1 MKKKLAIQLFG
12 HMRTYEQTY
21 EKFKENIINVNLQDG
36 WEIDLFIHT
45 WNKFNSSSKSWHE
58 SLNLFS
64 NNDYLK
70 EEDKIKIQKLYNPK
84 VLSIEFLNEG
94 EHGGLL
100 SKIRGNEL
108 RKQYSQEH
116 NNKYDYI
123 LYTRPDL
130 LFISPFRIDI
140 FLSIYLQGAYKNIGL
155 PKKHTFC
162 CNNFFRGRKVA
173 DPRVLNEADLI
184 YFSSFEQNFFRPE
197 ENRDFLNISLDYTL
211 HKDFFIQREKFIH
224 GWRSH
229 PLDQYEDK
237 VTLLQ
242 NQIKDKENQ
251 IKKIQSGLKDISH
264 RKQELEI
271 LDLEYGISL
280 KKKHIEAIE
289 NNILLKKIQISE
301 NKKNINYNSNI
312 IYKENS
318 AKFRIQNQLS
328 YKLGQ
333 AMIVNSKSILGYI
346 RMPFV
351 LSYIHDK
358 HKQEQKIYQEKIKKD
373 PSLKLPPLESYPDY
387 KEALKEKE
395 CLTY

>member
-197 ENRDFLNISLDYTL
+197 ENKDFLVIPIDYTL
-211 HKDFFIQREKFIH
+211 YKDFFIQRENFIH

-229 PLDQYEDK
+229 P
-237 VTLLQ
+237 
-242 NQIKDKENQ
+242 
-251 IKKIQSGLKDISH
+251 
-264 RKQELEI
+264 
-271 LDLEYGISL
+271 
-280 KKKHIEAIE
+280 
-289 NNILLKKIQISE
+289 
-301 NKKNINYNSNI
+301 
-312 IYKENS
+312 
-318 AKFRIQNQLS
+318 
-328 YKLGQ
+328 
-333 AMIVNSKSILGYI
+333 
-346 RMPFV
+346 
-351 LSYIHDK
+351 
-358 HKQEQKIYQEKIKKD
+358 
-373 PSLKLPPLESYPDY
+373 
-387 KEALKEKE
+387 
-395 CLTY
+395 